1 MGGEL
6 SGATTCA
13 TRGLDH
19 SSSQGWVL
27 EAPGRRVPLPLPSN
41 QVFGGG
47 DPKAILERAPGEGPT
62 WAPTRLAAPFL
73 HPRLPQEAQSYSG
86 QALLACHCL
95 LSTSL
100 IPFSGPVFVTL
111 ALGFISRLEVSKRPS
126 RAVTA
131 GTSVMGSCGPCA
143 SSLSGRP
150 QSWAEGPGAGPRVQP
165 SSYSFPSLNSINMST
180 PLLWE

>member
-1 MGGEL
+1 ML
-6 SGATTCA
+6 PQRAIS
-13 TRGLDH
+13 GLDH

-47 DPKAILERAPGEGPT
+47 DPKAILERAPEEGPA

-73 HPRLPQEAQSYSG
+73 YPRLPREAQSHLG
-86 QALLACHCL
+86 QAPEPVAACFPLPNPFLWPSLCDFGPW
-95 LSTSL
+95 LSFQIEGFQEALQGSNGAPSL
-100 IPFSGPVFVTL
+100 W
-111 ALGFISRLEVSKRPS
+111 A
-126 RAVTA
+126 AA
-131 GTSVMGSCGPCA
+131 GLVPH